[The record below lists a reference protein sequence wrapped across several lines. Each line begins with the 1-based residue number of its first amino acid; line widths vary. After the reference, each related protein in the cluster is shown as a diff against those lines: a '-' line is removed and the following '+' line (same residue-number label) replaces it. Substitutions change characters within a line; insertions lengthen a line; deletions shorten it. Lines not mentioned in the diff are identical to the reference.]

1 MVTRFFDPEELALR
15 IDLNFSR
22 LMDDPYYQIGQ
33 IFSPDGYE
41 WYGDKEGRALLA
53 FVSHYKI
60 SKNKIPCMDQMMQ
73 EMKSHLN
80 RHLFFGP
87 LAGEII
93 HEQQL
98 SGHSW
103 LLRGLC
109 EYYEQ
114 FKDDFSLDLIRHV
127 CRHLYLPTKGRYRTY
142 PIDRPAKKEGGVS
155 GKSVAILNNWKL
167 SSDIGCAFMSIDG
180 LSHAFAVTNDS
191 EIKELVD
198 EMILVYRGIDKYALR
213 AQTHCT
219 LTAARGMMR
228 MYRLTNERSYLDAAK
243 EIYVLYT
250 AGKGMTYTYQN
261 VNWWGRNDTWT
272 EPCAI
277 VDSLMLACDLYLTE
291 GKEEYRRTAA
301 RIYHNGLATAQRAN
315 GGAGTDTVVTSE
327 EGGTS
332 LLQSKKY
339 EAYFCCTMRLSEGLW
354 YIQEHQ
360 DLLFAETT
368 GAVTHLE
375 NGTYA
380 DGDLLYAEIL
390 DGDPY
395 ISAPITVDGIKLHPI
410 LKYYRIHKEDMEKIS
425 QKIIF

>member
-1 MVTRFFDPEELALR
+1 
-15 IDLNFSR
+15 
-22 LMDDPYYQIGQ
+22 
-33 IFSPDGYE
+33 
-41 WYGDKEGRALLA
+41 
-53 FVSHYKI
+53 
-60 SKNKIPCMDQMMQ
+60 
-73 EMKSHLN
+73 
-80 RHLFFGP
+80 
-87 LAGEII
+87 
-93 HEQQL
+93 
-98 SGHSW
+98 
-103 LLRGLC
+103 
-109 EYYEQ
+109 
-114 FKDDFSLDLIRHV
+114 
-127 CRHLYLPTKGRYRTY
+127 
-142 PIDRPAKKEGGVS
+142 
-155 GKSVAILNNWKL
+155 
-167 SSDIGCAFMSIDG
+167 MSIDG

-198 EMILVYRGIDKYALR
+198 EMILVYRGIDKYALKV
-213 AQTHCT
+213 QTHCT

-354 YIQEHQ
+354 YIREHQ

-395 ISAPITVDGIKLHPI
+395 ISAPVTVDGIKLHPI
-410 LKYYRIHKEDMEKIS
+410 LKYYRIPKEDMERIS